1 MKIFIAALLFA
12 VALTPSRGA
21 DALIGRE
28 VILPNS
34 KLLKTCASACSPL
47 WLDKPTTAEPIYP
60 ASLTVDNFESGG
72 NCPHG
77 VMAFYDKSVSFDEIK
92 VALDQRW
99 GKWAVLDHSN
109 PRILL
114 WRVESERFAIQLAI
128 TGKETNEFEPGTK
141 QLIYIAFSGSKCQCQ

>member
-12 VALTPSRGA
+12 AALRPSMGA
-21 DALIGRE
+21 DAAEAKE

-34 KLLKTCASACSPL
+34 KLLRICASACSPL
-47 WLDKPTTAEPIYP
+47 WLDQPTTAKPIYP

-77 VMAFYDKSVSFDEIK
+77 VMAFYDKSVSFDDIK
-92 VALDQRW
+92 RALDQHW
-99 GKWAVLDHSN
+99 QKWAVSDHSN

-128 TGKETNEFEPGTK
+128 TARRRRKPRRGPN
-141 QLIYIAFSGSKCQCQ
+141 S